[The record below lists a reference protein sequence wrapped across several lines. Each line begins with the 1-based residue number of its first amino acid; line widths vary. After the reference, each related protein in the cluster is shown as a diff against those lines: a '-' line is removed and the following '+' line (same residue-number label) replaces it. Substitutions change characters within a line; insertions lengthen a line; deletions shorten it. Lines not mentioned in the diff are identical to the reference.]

1 VVATKQLDDV
11 FFLNDRD
18 RKRITQS
25 CSELRQH
32 LPTIPGGR
40 VDMVTVLEMTV
51 AYLETI
57 KQVSAHR
64 PDIQVTLRTHTH
76 THTETVSQSVS
87 QSVYTHKF
95 PSTRSI

>member
-1 VVATKQLDDV
+1 MYCVVATKQLDDV
-11 FFLNDRD
+11 FFFFYDRD

-64 PDIQVTLRTHTH
+64 PDIQVTLHTH
-76 THTETVSQSVS
+76 RQTDRQYEVEV
-87 QSVYTHKF
+87 F
-95 PSTRSI
+95 